1 MTYEIECYI
10 ETIDSEGSFTFH
22 GSDGYCLEK
31 DEKNYNILWPDGKLN
46 SIIECIRVEQK
57 FSLCKK
63 NSKKNILLLVS
74 AKTNHSKVKLV
85 FVKNLEKNH
94 LSLKSIVLI

>member
-1 MTYEIECYI
+1 MKYEIECYI

-22 GSDGYCLEK
+22 GSEGYCLEK
-31 DEKNYNILWPDGKLN
+31 DGKNYNILWPEGKLN

-57 FSLCKK
+57 FSLCQK
-63 NSKKNILLLVS
+63 NSKKKILLLVS

-85 FVKNLEKNH
+85 FVKASEKNH
-94 LSLKSIVLI
+94 LILQNLALI